1 MTTYGQKFPP
11 GNLRLP
17 AIVLLLSIITACT
30 AKGPRQ
36 SERVSTVPVVVAT
49 AALKNVPVQVSA
61 IGTVETQWTVGIKS
75 MVAGELT
82 KVYFQ
87 EGQDVKKGDLL
98 FTIDKRPFEAELAQ
112 AEATLARDIAQAV
125 NARSQAQRYQ
135 SLLKDGVVAK
145 EQTEQMQTS
154 ADALEAA
161 VRADR
166 AAVENARVQLQYC
179 SIYAPISG
187 RTGNLMVHAGN
198 VVKSND
204 IALVTINQI
213 SPIYASF
220 AVPEQFLP
228 DIKKHMVGGK
238 LRVEAGPPGQPPSAG
253 ALSFVDNTVDAA
265 TGTIKL
271 KGLFPNTERR
281 LWPGQFVNVV
291 LTLATQS
298 GAVVV
303 PSQAVQTGQ
312 QGQYVYVVKS
322 DMTAESR
329 PVVLDRIVEGEAV
342 IQKGVRPGD
351 VVVTDGHLR
360 LVPGAKVETKA
371 AVTPRS
377 GAAVAGEKQDSGS

>member
-1 MTTYGQKFPP
+1 MTTMGQDRPLGGLKITA
-11 GNLRLP
+11 L
-17 AIVLLLSIITACT
+17 ILLLAVMAACT

-36 SERVSTVPVVVAT
+36 PERAATVPVVVAT
-49 AALKNVPVQVSA
+49 AALKNIPVQVRA
-61 IGTVETQWTVGIKS
+61 IGAVESFWTVGVKS

-82 KVYFQ
+82 NVYFK
-87 EGQDVKKGDLL
+87 EGDDVKKGDLL
-98 FTIDKRPFEAELAQ
+98 FTIDKRPLEADLAQ
-112 AEATLARDIAQAV
+112 QEATLARDIAQAA
-125 NARSQAQRYQ
+125 NARSQAHRYQ
-135 SLLKDGVVAK
+135 TLLQEGVVAK
-145 EQTEQMQTS
+145 EQTEQMQTN
-154 ADALEAA
+154 ADALDAA

-166 AAVENARVQLQYC
+166 AALDNAKVQLQYC

-187 RTGNLMVHAGN
+187 RTGNLMVHGGN

-213 SPIYASF
+213 TPTYATF

-228 DIKKHMVGGK
+228 DIKKHMARGK
-238 LRVEAGPPGQPPSAG
+238 LRVEAGAPGQPPAQG
-253 ALSFVDNTVDAA
+253 TLSFVDNAVDAA

-271 KGLFPNTERR
+271 KGLFPNAERR

-291 LTLATQS
+291 LTLTVQS

-342 IQKGVRPGD
+342 IQKGVQPGE

-371 AVTPRS
+371 AVSPRN
-377 GAAVAGEKQDSGS
+377 GAAATGAKQESGS

>member
-1 MTTYGQKFPP
+1 MTSFGQKLPP
-11 GNLRLP
+11 GGLKFTALM
-17 AIVLLLSIITACT
+17 LLLSVIAGCT
-30 AKGPRQ
+30 AKGPKQ
-36 SERVSTVPVVVAT
+36 SERAATVPVVVAT
-49 AALKNVPVQVSA
+49 AALKNVPVEVRA
-61 IGTVETQWTVGIKS
+61 IGAVETQWTVGVKS

-87 EGQDVKKGDLL
+87 EGQDVKKGELL

-112 AEATLARDIAQAV
+112 AEATLARDIAQAA
-125 NARSQAQRYQ
+125 NARSQALRYQ
-135 SLLKDGVVAK
+135 NLLKDGVVAK

-154 ADALEAA
+154 SDALEAA

-166 AAVENARVQLQYC
+166 AAAENARVQLQYC

-187 RTGNLMVHAGN
+187 RTGNLMVHGGN
-198 VVKSND
+198 VVKAND
-204 IALVTINQI
+204 VALVTINQI

-228 DIKKHMVGGK
+228 EIKKHMARGK

-253 ALSFVDNTVDAA
+253 TLSFVDNAVDAA

-271 KGLFPNTERR
+271 KGLFANAERR

-291 LTLATQS
+291 LTLATQA

-322 DMTAESR
+322 DMTAEPRS
-329 PVVLDRIVEGEAV
+329 VVLDRIVESEAV
-342 IQKGVRPGD
+342 IQKGVQPGE

-360 LVPGAKVETKA
+360 LVPGAKVETKT
-371 AVTPRS
+371 AVTPRN
-377 GAAVAGEKQDSGS
+377 GAAASTQKQESGS